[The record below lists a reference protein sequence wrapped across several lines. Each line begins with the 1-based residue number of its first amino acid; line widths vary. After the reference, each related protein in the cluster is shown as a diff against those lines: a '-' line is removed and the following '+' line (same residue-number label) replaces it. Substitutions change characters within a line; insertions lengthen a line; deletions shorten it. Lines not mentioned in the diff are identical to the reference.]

1 MIHQDNLKSV
11 VRLLRFLWLCY
22 VAALV
27 LGLTLYHDLRRSP
40 FTWVLG
46 TLSILMAYLLI
57 VRIWIDEDFF
67 GGGEWTVVAPYRKW
81 IIGIPLA
88 AEAVRLISGLIVEGP
103 IAFAFALLAVPAE
116 VTIWVMLGM
125 WTMRGW
131 FRLRERWRARKA
143 RRIDVS
149 DADNPSPTT
158 DYP

>member
-1 MIHQDNLKSV
+1 
-11 VRLLRFLWLCY
+11 
-22 VAALV
+22 
-27 LGLTLYHDLRRSP
+27 
-40 FTWVLG
+40 
-46 TLSILMAYLLI
+46 MAYLLI